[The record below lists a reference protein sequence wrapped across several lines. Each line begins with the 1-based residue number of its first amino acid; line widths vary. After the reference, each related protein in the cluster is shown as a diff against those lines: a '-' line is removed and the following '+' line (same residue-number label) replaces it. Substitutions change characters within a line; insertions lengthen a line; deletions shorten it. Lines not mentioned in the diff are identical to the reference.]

1 MNAVMGS
8 AGIGPHHVSNFA
20 GPLSVKFMVRG
31 SGTWR
36 SDAGVHAVEE
46 GFFLILN
53 HGQTYSLDIEG
64 DLPRESFCP
73 FFRRGFVED
82 IQRAL
87 TISADRLLDTPEA
100 HGAPL
105 SFHENLHPHE
115 ARVVPALLHLR
126 RLTYHHDSEPPQVEE
141 AFVRLGEA
149 LLAHGREDLPAQ
161 IGRVPASR
169 SSTRAECHRRVAMA
183 RDYLHAHVDRP
194 LELSDMASH
203 ACLSPYH
210 FHRLFKAIHD
220 LTPHQY
226 LRRLR
231 LERACRLLRDSDMPV
246 TRIALAVGFES
257 PASFSRC
264 FAAVW
269 GMAPSAYR
277 GAGSRSGD
285 RSYGWVRD
293 LEIAPTGLRKNGKAP
308 GG

>member
-1 MNAVMGS
+1 
-8 AGIGPHHVSNFA
+8 
-20 GPLSVKFMVRG
+20 MVRG

-53 HGQTYSLDIEG
+53 HDQTYSLDIAG
-64 DLPRESFCP
+64 DQPRESFCP

-87 TISADRLLDTPEA
+87 TTRAEHLLDTPEA
-100 HGAPL
+100 HTAPL
-105 SFHENLHPHE
+105 SFHENLHAHD
-115 ARVVPALLHLR
+115 RHVVPALLNLR
-126 RLTYHHDSEPPQVEE
+126 RLTYRHDGEPTDVEE

-149 LLAHGREDLPAQ
+149 LLAHARQDLPAQ

-169 SSTRAECHRRVAMA
+169 SSTRAECHRRVARA
-183 RDYLHAHVDRP
+183 RDYLHAHADRP
-194 LELSDMASH
+194 LELSDMAAH

-210 FHRLFKAIHD
+210 FHRLFKAVYG

-231 LERACRLLRDSDMPV
+231 LERASRLLRDSDMPV

-277 GAGSRSGD
+277 TGQVRD
-285 RSYGWVRD
+285 RSW
-293 LEIAPTGLRKNGKAP
+293 TGSHRFHETWPRSKLWRRRP
-308 GG
+308 LCL